1 MTAPAVVVAMV
12 TVVVADAAVV
22 VVSGSVVVLVV
33 VVEMGLEEDDA
44 GGAIVF
50 ELPTVVSGEAAEQDA
65 ARATAIKAVRRA
77 KDRIRTGMER
87 ISVPRP
93 PGFR

>member
-22 VVSGSVVVLVV
+22 VVLARVVVLV

-44 GGAIVF
+44 GGAIVV

>member
-22 VVSGSVVVLVV
+22 VVSARVVVLVV
-33 VVEMGLEEDDA
+33 VEMGLEDDA
-44 GGAIVF
+44 GGAIVV